1 MRDHAL
7 DVLFPPSFFFFF
19 LVNLKKNYLKFKML
33 NVLNGQNVFNETNKT
48 AFLLVAEKIVKV
60 IKIFNKQILDA
71 SYLLNVMNGMRSESH
86 NLKTM

>member
-1 MRDHAL
+1 
-7 DVLFPPSFFFFF
+7 
-19 LVNLKKNYLKFKML
+19 ML